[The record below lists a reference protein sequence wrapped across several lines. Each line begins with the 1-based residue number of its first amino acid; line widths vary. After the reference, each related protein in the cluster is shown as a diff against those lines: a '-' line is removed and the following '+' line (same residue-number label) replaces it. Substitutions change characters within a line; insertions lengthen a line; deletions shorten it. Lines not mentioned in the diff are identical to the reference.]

1 MKSVRVDV
9 VIPTYRPGKEFGML
23 LERLGQQE
31 YPVQKI
37 LVMNTEREYWNR
49 EWEKRY
55 PQLEVHHL
63 PKEEFDH
70 GGTRRA
76 AASKS
81 ESDILVFMTQD
92 ALPADTHLIE
102 KLIQPILEEE
112 KVGASYAR
120 QLPKEG
126 CPYLE
131 QYVRNF
137 NYKKRFRQQAI

>member
-55 PQLEVHHL
+55 PQLELHHL
-63 PKEEFDH
+63 SKEEFDH

-112 KVGASYAR
+112 KVGGFLCKTASQR
-120 QLPKEG
+120 GLPLSG
-126 CPYLE
+126 AICPKL
-131 QYVRNF
+131 
-137 NYKKRFRQQAI
+137 